1 MGKRVLVVDDDAM
14 NLKMAEFI
22 LKQNDYEVY
31 KAESGME
38 CLLFLKDNKVDLIL
52 LDVEMPIM
60 SGIKT
65 LEIIKDNKEMAD
77 IPVIFLTA
85 SADSDTVLE
94 AGKLGA
100 VDYVTKPFMP
110 QELLKRVEKTIGFR
124 RYFL

>member
-1 MGKRVLVVDDDAM
+1 MSKRVLVVDDDAM

-22 LKQNDYEVY
+22 LKQNDCEVF
-31 KAESGME
+31 KADSGME
-38 CLLFLKDNKVDLIL
+38 ALLFLKDNKVDLIL
-52 LDVEMPIM
+52 LDIEMPIM

-65 LEIIKDNKEMAD
+65 LEVIKENKEMSN

-85 SADSDTVLE
+85 SADSENVLE

-110 QELLKRVEKTIGFR
+110 QELIKRVEKVIGFR
-124 RYFL
+124 RYL